1 MGRRYAMLW
10 TLAVMVILAGVAE
23 RQLADDMQVISKV
36 PTTHKVV
43 AITIDDGPN
52 YKATPEILAV
62 LKAKNVRATFFVLGQ
77 NAEKLPGFVAQE
89 VADGHE
95 IGVHTYSHPAL
106 PKLSPQKMAEEFDKA
121 ERALEAVAPKPTLFR
136 PPGGFYN
143 SQVMETARQRG
154 YAVVLWSIDPRD
166 WSCPPPDSVVEKV
179 LAEIKP
185 GSIILLH
192 DGQYPLPTPRALAII
207 IDRLREQ
214 GYEFVTVSELFQYN
228 EGQALVQFIQGRFL
242 ITVPGW
248 RHSPAAD
255 ILFRAPSGKPY
266 RLIYIKKMQK

>member
-1 MGRRYAMLW
+1 MNRRYLMLC
-10 TLAVMVILAGVAE
+10 TIAVMVVLAGVAE
-23 RQLADDMQVISKV
+23 KQLADDTQVISEV

-77 NAEKLPGFVAQE
+77 NAEALPGLVAQE

-95 IGVHTYSHPAL
+95 IGAHTYSHPSL
-106 PKLSPQKMAEEFDKA
+106 PKLSPQKVAEEFEKA
-121 ERALEAVAPKPTLFR
+121 EKAITAIAPRPTLFR

-143 SQVMETARQRG
+143 SQVTEIARQRG
-154 YAVVLWSIDPRD
+154 YTVVLWSIDPRD
-166 WSCPPPDSVVEKV
+166 WSCPPAANVVDKV

-192 DGQYPLPTPRALAII
+192 DGQYPLPTPQALGII
-207 IDRLREQ
+207 IDRLRER

-228 EGQALVQFIQGRFL
+228 EV
-242 ITVPGW
+242 
-248 RHSPAAD
+248 RHSFSLANG
-255 ILFRAPSGKPY
+255 FF
-266 RLIYIKKMQK
+266 